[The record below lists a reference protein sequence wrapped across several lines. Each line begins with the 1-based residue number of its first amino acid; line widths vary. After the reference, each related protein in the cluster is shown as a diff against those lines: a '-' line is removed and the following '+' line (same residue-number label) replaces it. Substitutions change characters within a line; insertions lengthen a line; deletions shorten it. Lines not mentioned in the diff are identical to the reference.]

1 MEFETVKDAIQFML
15 ELSEK
20 GATMKTN
27 GVDSTIDDY
36 KEMYRETLYSMC
48 DLLGMQDLY
57 LEEDKGAEQMQPIL
71 AVLVACLVYI
81 VVFVGFSWA
90 KDKFNDWIDN
100 NDKDE

>member
-1 MEFETVKDAIQFML
+1 MEFETVKEAIQFML

-48 DLLGMQDLY
+48 DLLGMEDLY
-57 LEEDKGAEQMQPIL
+57 LD
-71 AVLVACLVYI
+71 
-81 VVFVGFSWA
+81 
-90 KDKFNDWIDN
+90 
-100 NDKDE
+100 

>member
-1 MEFETVKDAIQFML
+1 MEFETVKEAIQFML

-57 LEEDKGAEQMQPIL
+57 LEVVYSAD
-71 AVLVACLVYI
+71 AVFRACQ
-81 VVFVGFSWA
+81 
-90 KDKFNDWIDN
+90 
-100 NDKDE
+100 

>member
-1 MEFETVKDAIQFML
+1 MEFENVREAIKFML

-48 DLLGMQDLY
+48 DLLGI
-57 LEEDKGAEQMQPIL
+57 KICIL
-71 AVLVACLVYI
+71 KKI
-81 VVFVGFSWA
+81 RG
-90 KDKFNDWIDN
+90 
-100 NDKDE
+100 

>member
-48 DLLGMQDLY
+48 DLLGMEDLY
-57 LEEDKGAEQMQPIL
+57 LD
-71 AVLVACLVYI
+71 
-81 VVFVGFSWA
+81 
-90 KDKFNDWIDN
+90 
-100 NDKDE
+100 

>member
-36 KEMYRETLYSMC
+36 KEMYREALYSAC
-48 DLLGMQDLY
+48 DYLGMEDLY
-57 LEEDKGAEQMQPIL
+57 LD
-71 AVLVACLVYI
+71 
-81 VVFVGFSWA
+81 
-90 KDKFNDWIDN
+90 
-100 NDKDE
+100 

>member
-1 MEFETVKDAIQFML
+1 MEFENVRDAIQFML

-20 GATMKTN
+20 GSTVKTN

-57 LEEDKGAEQMQPIL
+57 LEENKGA
-71 AVLVACLVYI
+71 
-81 VVFVGFSWA
+81 
-90 KDKFNDWIDN
+90 D
-100 NDKDE
+100 

>member
-1 MEFETVKDAIQFML
+1 MNFENVKDAIKFML

-48 DLLGMQDLY
+48 DLLGMEDLY
-57 LEEDKGAEQMQPIL
+57 LNKESD
-71 AVLVACLVYI
+71 
-81 VVFVGFSWA
+81 
-90 KDKFNDWIDN
+90 
-100 NDKDE
+100 

>member
-1 MEFETVKDAIQFML
+1 MEFETVKEAIQFML

-57 LEEDKGAEQMQPIL
+57 LEPNKDKGADQMQPIL

-81 VVFVGFSWA
+81 VVFVGVSWA
-90 KDKFNDWIDN
+90 KDKFNDWS
-100 NDKDE
+100 DKDD

>member
-1 MEFETVKDAIQFML
+1 MNFENVRDAIQFML

-20 GATMKTN
+20 RATMKTN

-57 LEEDKGAEQMQPIL
+57 LEENKGA
-71 AVLVACLVYI
+71 
-81 VVFVGFSWA
+81 
-90 KDKFNDWIDN
+90 D
-100 NDKDE
+100 

>member
-1 MEFETVKDAIQFML
+1 MEFENVKDAIKFML

-57 LEEDKGAEQMQPIL
+57 LEPSKDKGA
-71 AVLVACLVYI
+71 
-81 VVFVGFSWA
+81 
-90 KDKFNDWIDN
+90 D
-100 NDKDE
+100 

>member
-1 MEFETVKDAIQFML
+1 MEFENVRDAIQFML

-20 GATMKTN
+20 GSTMKTN

-57 LEEDKGAEQMQPIL
+57 LDVFWF
-71 AVLVACLVYI
+71 AVPEI
-81 VVFVGFSWA
+81 GIFH
-90 KDKFNDWIDN
+90 N
-100 NDKDE
+100 NDPRILS